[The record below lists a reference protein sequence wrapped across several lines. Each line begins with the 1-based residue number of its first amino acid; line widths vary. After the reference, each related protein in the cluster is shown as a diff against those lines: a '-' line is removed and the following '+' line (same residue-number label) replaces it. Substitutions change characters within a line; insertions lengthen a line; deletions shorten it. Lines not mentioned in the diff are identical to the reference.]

1 VRAVLRL
8 TQLRCWVVP
17 GRDSSSSAGSV
28 RRVPSFHSS
37 VSRKRLG
44 YTWALFLHTSAGENP
59 AGSVPGTQDAAVP
72 AAGAACTHRQSVF
85 HRHPVSTPCAGGVV
99 PGFAINILPPIQQ
112 WAVPAQAGEAV
123 CLPLDAGLFRSA
135 VGPHS
140 VPPMHPL
147 QSPSSPSRQTA
158 SPASLRF
165 APAPWSLPDSQP
177 PHKATTPIPRLR
189 DWTATKANWGAQ
201 APTTVRNRPSYH
213 ARRTAKGYKYISRS
227 QRLPPLRLRIL
238 WGCIL
243 L

>member
-1 VRAVLRL
+1 MTAPPHKAFRAAGTQRSRAV
-8 TQLRCWVVP
+8 
-17 GRDSSSSAGSV
+17 GADSVGTSPPQTAPERQCQASPSTSYCYSRSGPSRPRSV
-28 RRVPSFHSS
+28 RPSANRTLS
-37 VSRKRLG
+37 VFVGVWEPKVSQPLR
-44 YTWALFLHTSAGENP
+44 
-59 AGSVPGTQDAAVP
+59 
-72 AAGAACTHRQSVF
+72 RQSL
-85 HRHPVSTPCAGGVV
+85 PTP
-99 PGFAINILPPIQQ
+99 
-112 WAVPAQAGEAV
+112 
-123 CLPLDAGLFRSA
+123 S
-135 VGPHS
+135 H
-140 VPPMHPL
+140 
-147 QSPSSPSRQTA
+147 QTA